1 MLTGILKKI
10 GEICLLQVP
19 KDAVHNKRK
28 AGFTLVELM
37 VVIIIVN
44 LLSGVAVPKL
54 TDYIERTRQK
64 IDLTKL
70 YYLRDALDRAL
81 YEADVLDIDESQKCD
96 GVTNNKDNLSKWL
109 ASDEG
114 VTLFII
120 ELHDKIAINY
130 QAKNNR
136 RFSDAQNMCGV
147 LSGGGFWADAF
158 KDAGFGAIAD
168 ILYARDHQNNGK
180 IQSGATYEAYPV
192 KINGSD
198 WWRTHPRQ
206 PIFISRAL
214 NGDPSAATTGVGGQN
229 RYKFKTRW
237 TNKNEKSHSLEVFI
251 QSAQGSE
258 AGKPFTTRQGTCFST
273 EKSLCTAKW

>member
-1 MLTGILKKI
+1 MLTKVLNKTT
-10 GEICLLQVP
+10 Q
-19 KDAVHNKRK
+19 NKRK
-28 AGFTLVELM
+28 AGFTIIELM
-37 VVIIIVN
+37 VVIVIINV
-44 LLSGVAVPKL
+44 LSGVAVPKL
-54 TDYIERTRQK
+54 TDYIERARQK
-64 IDLTKL
+64 IDLMKL
-70 YYLRDALDRAL
+70 YYLRDALTRAL

-109 ASDEG
+109 ASDDG

-120 ELHDKIAINY
+120 ELHDQLAINY
-130 QAKNNR
+130 QAKNNN
-136 RFSDAQNMCGV
+136 RFSDEQNMCGV

-158 KDAGFGAIAD
+158 KDAGFGAVAD
-168 ILYARDHQNNGK
+168 ILYARDHKKDNK
-180 IQSGATYEAYPV
+180 ILSGATYDAYPV

-214 NGDPSAATTGVGGQN
+214 NGDPDAPLTASKIGGQN

-251 QSAQGSE
+251 QNAQGTNK
-258 AGKPFTTRQGTCFST
+258 GKPFTTRQGTCFST
-273 EKSLCTAKW
+273 EASLCK

>member
-1 MLTGILKKI
+1 MLTKVLNNIR
-10 GEICLLQVP
+10 EFCSLQPP
-19 KDAVHNKRK
+19 KGASKNHWKG
-28 AGFTLVELM
+28 GFTIIELM
-37 VVIIIVN
+37 VVIIIIN

-54 TDYIERTRQK
+54 TDYIEKTRQK
-64 IDLTKL
+64 IDLMKL

-81 YEADVLDIDESQKCD
+81 YEADVLDIDEKQKCD
-96 GVTNNKDNLSKWL
+96 NVQNNKDNLSKWL
-109 ASDEG
+109 ASDDG

-120 ELHDKIAINY
+120 ELHDKLAINY
-130 QAKNNR
+130 QAKNNN
-136 RFSDAQNMCGV
+136 RFTDSQNMCGI

-158 KDAGFGAIAD
+158 KSAGFGAVAD
-168 ILYARDHQNNGK
+168 ILYARDHTVGGK
-180 IQSGATYEAYPV
+180 IQSGATYDAYPV

-214 NGDPSAATTGVGGQN
+214 NGDPSAPLTAAKIGGQN

-251 QSAQGSE
+251 QNAQG
-258 AGKPFTTRQGTCFST
+258 ADNGKPYTTRQGTCFST
-273 EKSLCTAKW
+273 ETSLCK

>member
-1 MLTGILKKI
+1 MLTKVLNNIR
-10 GEICLLQVP
+10 EFCSLQPP
-19 KDAVHNKRK
+19 KGASKNHWKG
-28 AGFTLVELM
+28 GFTLVELM

-44 LLSGVAVPKL
+44 LLSGVAIPKL
-54 TDYIERTRQK
+54 TYYVEKTKQK
-64 IDLTKL
+64 IDLMKL
-70 YYLRDALDRAL
+70 FYLRDALNRAM
-81 YEADVLDIDESQKCD
+81 YEADVLDIDEKQKCD

-120 ELHDKIAINY
+120 ELHDKLAINY
-130 QAKNNR
+130 QAKNNK
-136 RFSDAQNMCGV
+136 RFTDAQNMCGV

-158 KDAGFGAIAD
+158 KDAGFGAVAD
-168 ILYARDHQNNGK
+168 ILYARDHTVGGK
-180 IQSGATYEAYPV
+180 IQSGATYDAYPV

-214 NGDPSAATTGVGGQN
+214 NGDASAPLTASKIGGQN

-251 QSAQGSE
+251 ANAQG
-258 AGKPFTTRQGTCFST
+258 ADYGKPYTTRQGVCFST
-273 EKSLCTAKW
+273 ETALCN

>member
-10 GEICLLQVP
+10 GEFCSLKAPQG
-19 KDAVHNKRK
+19 ATRNKRK
-28 AGFTLVELM
+28 GGFTIIELM

-44 LLSGVAVPKL
+44 LLSGFVVPKL
-54 TDYIERTRQK
+54 TDYVEQTKQK
-64 IDLTKL
+64 IDLMKL

-81 YEADVLDIDESQKCD
+81 YEGDVLDIDESKKCD
-96 GVTNNKDNLSKWL
+96 GVTNNKDNLSNWL
-109 ASDEG
+109 ASDDG

-120 ELHDKIAINY
+120 ELHDQLAINY
-130 QAKNNR
+130 QAKNNN
-136 RFSDAQNMCGV
+136 RFSDEQNMCGI

-158 KDAGFGAIAD
+158 NDAGFGAVAD
-168 ILYARDHQNNGK
+168 ILYARDHKKDNK
-180 IQSGATYEAYPV
+180 ILSGATYDAYPV

-214 NGDPSAATTGVGGQN
+214 NGDPDAPLTASKIGGQN

-251 QSAQGSE
+251 QNAQGTNK
-258 AGKPFTTRQGTCFST
+258 GKPFTTRQGTCFST
-273 EKSLCTAKW
+273 ETALCK